1 MNLRFV
7 QYNLVLIVVSLTS
20 QESVYKYELK
30 INDGVKEIEE
40 EVKIDTEQN
49 TETYRIPQR
58 DGNGGEVDIVYDIK
72 KVKKH
77 FG

>member
-1 MNLRFV
+1 MNLV
-7 QYNLVLIVVSLTS
+7 ALCNKILIHASLVS
-20 QESVYKYELK
+20 QESVYKYDLK

-49 TETYRIPQR
+49 TETYRIPQTDSR
-58 DGNGGEVDIVYDIK
+58 NAGEVYIVYDFK
-72 KVKKH
+72 KVKH